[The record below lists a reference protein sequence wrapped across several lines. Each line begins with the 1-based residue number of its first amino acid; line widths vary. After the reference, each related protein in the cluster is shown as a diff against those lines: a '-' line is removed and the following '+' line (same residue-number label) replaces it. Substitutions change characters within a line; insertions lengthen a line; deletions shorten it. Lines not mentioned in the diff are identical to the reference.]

1 MNATEFGSLIT
12 KLKESGADY
21 VVALGDTPVLIALRK
36 QMDAAGY
43 KPKVMDFARGAQL
56 QQFSD
61 ALGPLADGIVID
73 SYWTPETGYPGAAEL
88 GARFDKEADFSIG
101 QMVGPSYATGQILM
115 DAITT
120 AELDRAAEDRRRHR
134 GDRRRVRL
142 RSDQVRRQPHRDAAV
157 AAHAVAEWQVRD
169 HLAEDMATGGS
180 HLPAALIADERNGDI
195 EIRGSATMPTANDLL
210 NAVLTGLGIGGL
222 FAVIAL
228 GLSLVFGVMRLMNLA
243 HGEFIVLGAYIVFYL
258 GTSAGLDPLVATLIA
273 APVVALIAYP
283 LQHYAL
289 SPVMSRGAEAPLLI
303 TFGVSV
309 DPAEPLHRRVL
320 RRRALA
326 ERGLRVGERQRP
338 RRHDAGHLH
347 HLPGRSRIVLL
358 GATHL
363 VLTRTGFGRRLRA
376 SSEDAVAA
384 EVMGVNVKRVYSMTY
399 ALAAGSAALGG
410 CLIGLTF
417 SFAPTTGTAYL
428 VTGFAVVVLGGVGS
442 VKGTLLGGLMLGV
455 IESIGA
461 TFVGDGWRVFIGCIL
476 VLIVLSV
483 RPQGL
488 FGSARGA

>member
-1 MNATEFGSLIT
+1 
-12 KLKESGADY
+12 
-21 VVALGDTPVLIALRK
+21 
-36 QMDAAGY
+36 
-43 KPKVMDFARGAQL
+43 
-56 QQFSD
+56 
-61 ALGPLADGIVID
+61 
-73 SYWTPETGYPGAAEL
+73 
-88 GARFDKEADFSIG
+88 
-101 QMVGPSYATGQILM
+101 
-115 DAITT
+115 
-120 AELDRAAEDRRRHR
+120 
-134 GDRRRVRL
+134 
-142 RSDQVRRQPHRDAAV
+142 
-157 AAHAVAEWQVRD
+157 
-169 HLAEDMATGGS
+169 
-180 HLPAALIADERNGDI
+180 
-195 EIRGSATMPTANDLL
+195 MPTANDLL

-258 GTSAGLDPLVATLIA
+258 ATSAGLDPLVATLIA

-309 DPAEPLHRRVL
+309 ILQNVFIVAFSADVRSLNAGYASANVNVL
-320 RRRALA
+320 
-326 ERGLRVGERQRP
+326 GVT
-338 RRHDAGHLH
+338 
-347 HLPGRSRIVLL
+347 LPVIYIICLVVAVVLL